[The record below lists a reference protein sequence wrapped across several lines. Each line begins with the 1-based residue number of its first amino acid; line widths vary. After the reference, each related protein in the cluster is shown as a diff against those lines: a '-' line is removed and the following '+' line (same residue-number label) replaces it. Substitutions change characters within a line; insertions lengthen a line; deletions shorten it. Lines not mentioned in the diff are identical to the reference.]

1 MAQDKLLEVEIVT
14 PQKTVFSGKAQSVT
28 LPGSQAPFQVLFNH
42 APIVSSLELGQIK
55 IIDEKGNAIFYAT
68 SNGFTEVSKNVV
80 SVLVE
85 TADTASDIDIEA
97 LKSELNELKTKLN
110 NANRDEKEKLQQ
122 MLKLCENKLKIA
134 NK

>member
-42 APIVSSLELGQIK
+42 APIVS
-55 IIDEKGNAIFYAT
+55 
-68 SNGFTEVSKNVV
+68 GFTEVSKNVV

-110 NANRDEKEKLQQ
+110 NASRDEKEKLQQ

>member
-1 MAQDKLLEVEIVT
+1 MTQDKLLEVEIVT

-28 LPGSQAPFQVLFNH
+28 LPRSLAPFQVLFNH

-55 IIDEKGNAIFYAT
+55 IVAEKGNELFYAT

-85 TADTASDIDIEA
+85 TADTSTDIDIEA
-97 LKSELNELKTKLN
+97 VKSELNELKTKLSE
-110 NANRDEKEKLQQ
+110 ANKDEKYKLQQ